1 MLLLFH
7 NATVQ
12 LRKKALN
19 ETTALLKKLL
29 HSIQFP
35 AYASANLYIGH
46 NVAFDI
52 RFLQTACTKLRLPQ
66 PSFQAVDT
74 VLLARS
80 ALNNCVA
87 NFRLET
93 LARYFDLAKH
103 QTHRA
108 LPDARLTAL
117 LYLKLNEKR

>member
-1 MLLLFH
+1 M
-7 NATVQ
+7 
-12 LRKKALN
+12 
-19 ETTALLKKLL
+19 
-29 HSIQFP
+29 
-35 AYASANLYIGH
+35 
-46 NVAFDI
+46 AFDVH
-52 RFLQTACTKLRLPQ
+52 FLQTACIKLNLPQ

-74 VLLARS
+74 EQLARRV
-80 ALNNCVA
+80 LNNCVE

-93 LARYFDLAKH
+93 LARYFDLAEH